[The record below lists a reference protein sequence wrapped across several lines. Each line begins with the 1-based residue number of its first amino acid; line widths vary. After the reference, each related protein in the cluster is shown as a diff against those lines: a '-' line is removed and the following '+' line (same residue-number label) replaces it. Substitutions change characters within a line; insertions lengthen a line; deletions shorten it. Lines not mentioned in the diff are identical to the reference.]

1 MSVESKADKSFELFG
16 RREITTPVDKITR
29 RNLVQ
34 VMEKAVSIHKENS
47 AEIDY
52 LYWYERGKQ
61 PILSRTKE
69 VRPEINNRIVE
80 NHAAEI
86 TQFTSAYF
94 LGEPVTYVRRGDRK
108 EASDAVGRLND
119 MMFFEKKASHDK
131 RLATWMSLCGHG
143 YRMVLP
149 DKNYESGSDE
159 APFTLDIP
167 DPRHTFVVY
176 HSGFGHARV
185 MGVREVF
192 RYEGEK
198 LKTLYCGYTKTH
210 YFEVMDD
217 KILTWKTH
225 TLYDIPIYEYRLNMF
240 RLGSFEPA
248 IPLLNAINTM
258 ASNRVDGVEQ
268 FVQSFLKFIN
278 CEVDEGQDS
287 YGRIY
292 ATT

>member
-1 MSVESKADKSFELFG
+1 MSVENKTDKPIELFG

-34 VMEKAVSIHKENS
+34 VLAKAVSIHTENS

-119 MMFFEKKASHDK
+119 MMFFIITVENKSMFNK
-131 RLATWMSLCGHG
+131 LC
-143 YRMVLP
+143 
-149 DKNYESGSDE
+149 E
-159 APFTLDIP
+159 
-167 DPRHTFVVY
+167 
-176 HSGFGHARV
+176 
-185 MGVREVF
+185 
-192 RYEGEK
+192 
-198 LKTLYCGYTKTH
+198 
-210 YFEVMDD
+210 
-217 KILTWKTH
+217 IL
-225 TLYDIPIYEYRLNMF
+225 
-240 RLGSFEPA
+240 
-248 IPLLNAINTM
+248 
-258 ASNRVDGVEQ
+258 
-268 FVQSFLKFIN
+268 
-278 CEVDEGQDS
+278 
-287 YGRIY
+287 
-292 ATT
+292 